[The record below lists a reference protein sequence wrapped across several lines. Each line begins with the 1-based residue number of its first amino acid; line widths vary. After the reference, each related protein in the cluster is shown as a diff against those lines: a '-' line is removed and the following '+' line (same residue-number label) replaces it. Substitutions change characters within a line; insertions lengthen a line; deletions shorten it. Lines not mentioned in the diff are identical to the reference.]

1 LCHFFI
7 ISVIYFQEE
16 MTSALILWQRHS
28 VEIVT
33 DPAFG
38 EEETLQLLGSIPS
51 DMNST
56 ILLPWL
62 QHVLPSLVQ
71 FDSERIP
78 LVIDW
83 IIRKAA

>member
-1 LCHFFI
+1 
-7 ISVIYFQEE
+7 
-16 MTSALILWQRHS
+16 MTSALFLWQRHS
-28 VEIVT
+28 VEIFT
-33 DPAFG
+33 DPALE
-38 EEETLQLLGSIPS
+38 EEETLQLLGRNTSPLGTPS

-56 ILLPWL
+56 IFLPWL

-71 FDSERIP
+71 FDSECIP